1 MNDLVVKIVLYE
13 EATSLIQMIR
23 SLVFQQE
30 QGVEAALDFDGLD
43 ESVPHLMAYYKDLPV
58 GTARVRQLNEQT
70 AKLER
75 MAVLPSYRGQG
86 IGRELVKASINFATC
101 QNILELRLNAQTQ
114 ARNFYEKLGFE
125 AYGQEFEEA
134 GIPHIAMRKLFQSS

>member
-1 MNDLVVKIVLYE
+1 MNDLVVKIVSYE

-30 QGVEAALDFDGLD
+30 QGVEAALDFDGMD
-43 ESVPHLMAYYKDLPV
+43 ESVPHMMAYYKDSPV
-58 GTARVRQLNEQT
+58 GTARIRQLNEQT

-86 IGRELVKASINFATC
+86 IGRELVKASINFANC
-101 QNILELRLNAQTQ
+101 QNILELKLNAQTQ

-134 GIPHIAMRKLFQSS
+134 GIPHIAMRKLFQPG